1 MNGMKQW
8 SIRLAQLSTQRVIG
22 IGFIL
27 VLALMTL
34 LIAGALL
41 RMVAIKDRMQAIV
54 ERQNVKLESVYQ
66 MRSQARERYNSL
78 LQMAVVAD
86 PFEQDEEFIRFNQ
99 HAADFIVARDALLA
113 AGMAEGERAVWEKA
127 RQLVRED
134 EVLHDRVLALAQSD
148 RRAEAIQLLLRQ
160 VRPMEVRILAQ
171 FNSLIELQREASRR
185 ALVEAEAEY
194 HRALVY
200 MASLAALAVLFSFFI
215 ARAVIR
221 RSRRSETEL
230 AEQKERAL
238 AVADQLSWAASHD
251 ALTGLSS
258 RLVFERQLTELIQDA
273 RLRDS
278 LHVLL
283 YVDLDQF
290 KVVNDTC
297 GHIAGDELLKQVAL
311 ILPRHV
317 RSGDTVARL
326 GGDEFGLL
334 LASCP
339 VAKAVEI
346 AEALLADLNGF
357 RFGWQDKLFHV
368 GASIGLAEIGPASRQ
383 LTEVLSAADTA
394 CYLAKEK
401 GRNRVWVYQADD
413 AETLQRQGEMQWL
426 PKLSQALKD
435 ERFELH
441 FQNIMRVGEP
451 KAGPALCEVLVRMR
465 DEAGRL
471 VPPMAFIPAAER
483 YGLVQTLDRWVL
495 GQTLA
500 WLGGQAPDQC
510 PTLMV
515 NVSAPS
521 MADESFLNFV
531 VERINAAGI
540 VPERIGFEIT
550 ETAAVSNLAKA
561 TRFIQ
566 VLRGMGCQVALDDFG
581 SGMASFA
588 YLKNLPVSLIKI
600 DGSFV
605 ADMMDDPLDFVIVE
619 STCRIAKQMGLKV
632 VAEHVTCQQA
642 LASLHEMG
650 ADYAQGYL
658 LHHPERLAA

>member
-1 MNGMKQW
+1 MR
-8 SIRLAQLSTQRVIG
+8 RLLSKIEQLSTQRVIG
-22 IGFIL
+22 IGFVL

-78 LQMAVVAD
+78 LQMAVVSD
-86 PFEQDEEFIRFNQ
+86 PFEQDEEFVRFNQ
-99 HAADFIVARDALLA
+99 HAADFIAARDALLA
-113 AGMAEGERAVWEKA
+113 AGMAEGERAVWQKA

-134 EVLHDRVLALAQSD
+134 EVLHDRVLVLAQSD
-148 RRAEAIQLLLRQ
+148 RRAEAIHLLLRE

-171 FNSLIELQREASRR
+171 FNSLIELQREASQR
-185 ALVEAEAEY
+185 ALAEAEAEY
-194 HRALVY
+194 RRALVY

-221 RSRRSETEL
+221 RSRHSEAEL

-251 ALTGLSS
+251 GLTGLSS

-273 RLRDS
+273 RLRGS
-278 LHVLL
+278 HHVLL

-311 ILPRHV
+311 LMPRHV

-339 VAKAVEI
+339 LAKAVEI
-346 AEALLADLNGF
+346 AEALRIDLNDF
-357 RFGWQDKLFHV
+357 RFAWQDKLFHV
-368 GASIGLAEIGPASRQ
+368 GASIGLAEIGSGSRDM
-383 LTEVLSAADTA
+383 TEVLSAADTA

-401 GRNRVWVYQADD
+401 GRNRIWVYQPDD
-413 AETLQRQGEMQWL
+413 AETLQRRGEMQWL
-426 PKLSQALKD
+426 PKLSQALKE

-441 FQNIMRVGEP
+441 FQHILPVGTP
-451 KAGPALCEVLVRMR
+451 QAGPALCEVLVRLR
-465 DEAGRL
+465 EPGGEL
-471 VPPMAFIPAAER
+471 TPPMAFIPAAER
-483 YGLVQTLDRWVL
+483 YGLIQTLDRWVV
-495 GQTLA
+495 GQTLD
-500 WLGGQAPDQC
+500 WLSRHTADRGAS
-510 PTLMV
+510 LMV

-521 MADESFLNFV
+521 MVDESFLNFV
-531 VERINAAGI
+531 VERISAAGI
-540 VPERIGFEIT
+540 APERIGFEIT
-550 ETAAVSNLAKA
+550 ETAAVSNLAHA

-619 STCRIAKQMGLKV
+619 STCRIARQMGLKV

-642 LASLHEMG
+642 LTSLQGMG

-658 LHHPERLAA
+658 LHHPERLLA